1 MYAKVT
7 FSQGLPE
14 NAHTVVLSFGDPAG
28 RLDRDFW
35 ARDIECR
42 NLTASEVVEGRELTA
57 REAVRSEDFVSGF
70 AGRGF
75 RILEDG
81 TGEMRKLTLHE
92 ALEVPELR
100 YNRITA
106 TGGQLW
112 VTSAGTV
119 RTATDNGN
127 GTWTLAFKL
136 EEGEAHEFDKGDIL
150 RAVYHTPTGFQT
162 GIYRVTESVDM
173 SSVRI
178 VVVEG
183 IDPQAA
189 MTVVRTGNYSD
200 ATRQNSIYLDG
211 YHGYERVLR
220 GVDSPEIVPEHVVY
234 QAGLLDGLTTESFG
248 PLEGIGV
255 YCGNL
260 YATGSL
266 RVKVNGE
273 DKDVGTQFEVTA
285 EGISSLATKSDALDG
300 RLTTAESSITQ
311 QAGLIETKVSQ
322 STFDEMGNRVSAA
335 ESSITQQ
342 ADEIALRVT
351 EDQCQSLIEQ
361 KVNSLEL
368 GVTTAELETVGI
380 KIEGADK
387 GVHVRADQFD
397 VSATSGAKLL
407 EASADGNRVT
417 MRNLDI
423 DGSATIAN
431 GATIGDVVV
440 QGGALYWSK
449 NGYTASVGSPVMES
463 GDTVVGQFIAPDD
476 FITGNPVV
484 AVMVQG
490 DILFNRGGI
499 RNFSL
504 YMEVID
510 RSKVAE
516 GSECVCINSEGISV
530 QLPDLGTNAN
540 GRVIYIHRRGYGEVV
555 IRPRQE
561 STSIAAGE
569 KIMWGE
575 NNSTSD
581 YAIPKRG
588 YVVRAVRYVRTWYL
602 NLMGW

>member
-7 FSQGLPE
+7 FRQGLPE

-42 NLTASEVVEGRELTA
+42 NLTASEVVTGRELA
-57 REAVRSEDFVSGF
+57 VREAVRSENFVSGF

-75 RILEDG
+75 RITEDG
-81 TGEMRKLTLHE
+81 TGEMRRLTLHE

-150 RAVYHTPTGFQT
+150 KAVYHTPTGFQT
-162 GIYRVTESVDM
+162 GIYRVEEYVDTG
-173 SSVRI
+173 SVRI

-183 IDPQAA
+183 MDPQAA

-200 ATRQNSIYLDG
+200 PDRQNSIYLDG
-211 YHGYERVLR
+211 YHGYDRVLK
-220 GVDSPEIVPEHVVY
+220 GVDAPDIGPEHVVY

-248 PLEGIGV
+248 SLEGIGV

-273 DKDVGTQFEVTA
+273 DKDVGTQFEATA

-311 QAGLIETKVSQ
+311 TAEKLETKVSQ
-322 STFDEMGNRVSAA
+322 EVFDELGNRVSAA

-407 EASADGNRVT
+407 EASADGNRVK
-417 MRNLDI
+417 MQNVDI
-423 DGSATIAN
+423 GGNATIAN
-431 GATIGDVVV
+431 GATIGDIVV

-449 NGYTASVGSPVMES
+449 NGSTAVVGSPVLES
-463 GDTVVGQFIAPDD
+463 GDTAVGQFMAPED
-476 FITGNPVV
+476 ITGNPAV
-484 AVMVQG
+484 AVRVKG
-490 DILFNRGGI
+490 DILFNGGGI

-516 GSECVCINSEGISV
+516 GSECVCVNSAGISV
-530 QLPDLGTNAN
+530 QLPDLGTHAN

-575 NNSTSD
+575 NNSTTD

>member
-81 TGEMRKLTLHE
+81 TGEMRRLTLHE

-106 TGGQLW
+106 AGGQLW

-119 RTATDNGN
+119 RTTTDNGN

-150 RAVYHTPTGFQT
+150 RAMYHTPTGFQT

-189 MTVVRTGNYSD
+189 MTMVRTGNYSD

-211 YHGYERVLR
+211 HHGYERVLR

-387 GVHVRADQFD
+387 GVHVRADLFD
-397 VSATSGAKLL
+397 VSATSGAKLM

-417 MRNLDI
+417 MRNVDI
-423 DGSATIAN
+423 SGSFSLGKLLGTSDGISWNDGDGTALA
-431 GATIGDVVV
+431 IGNALPVES
-440 QGGALYWSK
+440 GGSDILAYFKSK
-449 NGYTASVGSPVMES
+449 NGTALFVKGKTNMPGVLLC
-463 GDTVVGQFIAPDD
+463 AN
-476 FITGNPVV
+476 ITHETAQKRWGYYSLVNVKRV
-484 AVMVQG
+484 FSDGREGG
-490 DILFNRGGI
+490 DIFRCYHNINHGNYVAFAQAKTYTT
-499 RNFSL
+499 RNWWKTNALVLDCTPDYVDVILVDIGNEASL
-504 YMEVID
+504 AQGEF
-510 RSKVAE
+510 
-516 GSECVCINSEGISV
+516 
-530 QLPDLGTNAN
+530 DLMIAGTNS
-540 GRVIYIHRRGYGEVV
+540 
-555 IRPRQE
+555 Q
-561 STSIAAGE
+561 AGQ
-569 KIMWGE
+569 
-575 NNSTSD
+575 
-581 YAIPKRG
+581 
-588 YVVRAVRYVRTWYL
+588 
-602 NLMGW
+602 